1 MSDAIST
8 LRGLANENRARDEEL
23 RLGFKQLES
32 NLVEASGGLAIHGK
46 SENCCLERYGDDEA
60 IYGYLFFGSS
70 GLQVAYRSTEEDMS
84 DALDDSSAGNP
95 DPVYSVQSLDKCHPV
110 WLRALS
116 DPSLIESLIN
126 SITDAVRAAVEG
138 NKEAVRM
145 LAATVNFPTR
155 SLETALI
162 DVAEKLNFPVVLQDW
177 KNAQSALGVDAAD
190 AVTRACRLVETVCKH
205 VLQRR
210 NQPMPADQVIQKL
223 FKAAARSLK
232 LSPDQQS
239 SDDLRTIATGMSTA
253 VHGIGALRTH
263 SGTAHGGTADRHEIT
278 FSEARLAVNSA
289 GVVATFL
296 MEALLSNES
305 VTNSGTMKKL

>member
-1 MSDAIST
+1 MGDPISL
-8 LRGLANENRARDEEL
+8 LRGLSNENKARDEEL
-23 RLGFKQLES
+23 RIGFKQLES
-32 NLVEASGGLAIHGK
+32 NLAEASGGLEIRGQ
-46 SENCCLERYGDDEA
+46 SENCCLERYGDDDA
-60 IYGYLFFGSS
+60 IYGYLFFDRS
-70 GLQVAYRSTEEDMS
+70 GLRVAYRSTEEDMS
-84 DALDDSSAGNP
+84 DVLDDSPGGNS
-95 DPVYSVQSLDKCHPV
+95 DPVYSVESLDKCHPV
-110 WLRALS
+110 WLRALAV
-116 DPSLIESLIN
+116 PSLIESLMN
-126 SITDAVRAAVEG
+126 SITDAVRVALEA
-138 NKEAVRM
+138 NKEAVRL

-177 KNAQSALGVDAAD
+177 KSAQSALGVDASD

-210 NQPMPADQVIQKL
+210 NQPIPTDQVIQKL
-223 FKAAARSLK
+223 FRAATKSVN

-239 SDDLRTIATGMSTA
+239 SDDLRAVTSGMLTT
-253 VHGIGALRTH
+253 VQGIGALRTH

-296 MEALLSNES
+296 MEALLSGAAQ
-305 VTNSGTMKKL
+305 V

>member
-1 MSDAIST
+1 MDDAIST
-8 LRGLANENRARDEEL
+8 LRGLSNENRARDEEL

-32 NLVEASGGLAIHGK
+32 NLVEASGGLAIRGQ

-60 IYGYLFFGSS
+60 IYGYLFFDSS
-70 GLQVAYRSTEEDMS
+70 GLRVAYRSTEDDMN
-84 DALDDSSAGNP
+84 DAWDDSSNRNP
-95 DPVYSVQSLDKCHPV
+95 DPVYSVEDLEKCHPV
-110 WLRALS
+110 WLRSLAA
-116 DPSLIESLIN
+116 PSLIESLMN
-126 SITDAVRAAVEG
+126 SITDAVRAAVAE
-138 NKEAVRM
+138 NKEAVRV

-162 DVAEKLNFPVVLQDW
+162 DVAEKLNFPIVLQDW
-177 KNAQSALGVDAAD
+177 KSAQSALGVDAAD

-205 VLQRR
+205 ILQRR

-223 FKAAARSLK
+223 FKAVAKSLK
-232 LSPDQQS
+232 LSPEQQS
-239 SDDLRTIATGMSTA
+239 SDDLRMITTGMSTA

-263 SGTAHGGTADRHEIT
+263 SGTAHGSTAHRHEIT

-296 MEALLSNES
+296 MEALLVSEPPS
-305 VTNSGTMKKL
+305 